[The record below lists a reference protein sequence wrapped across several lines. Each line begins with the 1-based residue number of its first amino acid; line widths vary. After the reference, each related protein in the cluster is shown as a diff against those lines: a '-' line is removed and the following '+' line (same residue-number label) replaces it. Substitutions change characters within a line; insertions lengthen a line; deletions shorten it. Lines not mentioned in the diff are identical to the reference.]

1 MSAVVENSFQI
12 TFVCSHEK
20 SILYKNMVDPNKFVV
35 GIVAAK
41 KVLLLTIIAATTC
54 LFFVVF
60 LLIFYVRV
68 FLSRTLTIH
77 WTAEKGKVPS
87 LFLWTTC
94 MHKLKFRNVLTLL
107 HLRLLLLFLIAA
119 HVITRLIATH
129 VITGLLLEMIYPPLR
144 NRICLILI
152 AFYLLIFINLI
163 Q

>member
-41 KVLLLTIIAATTC
+41 KVLLLTIMAATC

-77 WTAEKGKVPS
+77 WIAEKGKVPS

>member
-12 TFVCSHEK
+12 TFFVCSHEK

-41 KVLLLTIIAATTC
+41 KVLLLTIMAATC

-107 HLRLLLLFLIAA
+107 HLRLLLRIFNCSACNYQTNCNTCNYRTAA
-119 HVITRLIATH
+119 WNDLSTS
-129 VITGLLLEMIYPPLR
+129 EK
-144 NRICLILI
+144 
-152 AFYLLIFINLI
+152 
-163 Q
+163 